1 MQYLQETALL
11 FVQYTPNKPHL
22 TIIAQKVVQ
31 YSTKT
36 TQNVVQFITYN
47 PLQEILRPRNKR
59 QTIYLCLAHM
69 NEAGLEQKYVKEAFD
84 TNWVVPMGPNVAAY
98 KEVITTAVGG
108 AAGVIH
114 AVDSAVTDC
123 QPNANVEAL
132 RVFLVNWCPR

>member
-1 MQYLQETALL
+1 MEER
-11 FVQYTPNKPHL
+11 K
-22 TIIAQKVVQ
+22 
-31 YSTKT
+31 
-36 TQNVVQFITYN
+36 
-47 PLQEILRPRNKR
+47 
-59 QTIYLCLAHM
+59 TIYLCLAHM
-69 NEAGLEQKYVKEAFD
+69 SEHGMEQKYVKEAFD

-132 RVFLVNWCPR
+132 RVFLLNWCPR